1 MKQKMMIF
9 IATILSV
16 MIAIMCV
23 GTNRLWGF
31 LVGSLFFFAPYLYC
45 KLTIAAYQG
54 KFDFIIDKFSKFKK
68 EN

>member
-9 IATILSV
+9 IVTLLGV
-16 MIAIMCV
+16 MIAKMCAD
-23 GTNRLWGF
+23 TNGLWGF

-45 KLTIAAYQG
+45 KLTIASYQG
-54 KFDFIIDKFSKFKK
+54 KFDFIIDKFSKFRR